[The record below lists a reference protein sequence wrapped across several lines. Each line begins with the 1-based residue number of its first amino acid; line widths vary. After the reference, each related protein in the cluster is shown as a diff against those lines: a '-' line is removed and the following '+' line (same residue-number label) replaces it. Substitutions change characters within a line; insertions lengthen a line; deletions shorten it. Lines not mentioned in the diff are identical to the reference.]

1 MVMKTYPRES
11 VEFHEIPLL
20 NDGDLIDPTSVA
32 ISTWEARPTTW
43 VSPVTVDGLKGIMVS
58 GLTPGFYRT
67 WARVVDNP
75 ETPVVESESFRI
87 T

>member
-20 NDGDLIDPTSVA
+20 NDGDPIAPELVA
-32 ISTWEARPTTW
+32 ISTWEGRPTTW
-43 VSPVTVDGLKGIMVS
+43 NSPTVVDGKNGLIVS

-67 WARVVDNP
+67 WAKIVDNP
-75 ETPVVESESFRI
+75 ESPVVESESIRI